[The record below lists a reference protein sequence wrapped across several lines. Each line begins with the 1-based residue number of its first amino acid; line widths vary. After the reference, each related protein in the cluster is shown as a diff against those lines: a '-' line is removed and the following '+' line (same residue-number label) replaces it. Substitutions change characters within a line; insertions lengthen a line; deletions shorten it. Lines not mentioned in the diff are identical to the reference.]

1 MIPPSI
7 PRFAMRVELAKKD
20 RADGNPIPTDA
31 PKSIN
36 SIRFV
41 NTSLF
46 GIVDVGT
53 VMIAPKSI
61 HRARPFFLARGKSH
75 APRKAV
81 AVIVAKKAPYNEILV
96 KYVRLFSGSVN
107 REKIRVYQMRLLATI
122 INAGANSRHSIP
134 LGMFIRPAYLY
145 LVY

>member
-1 MIPPSI
+1 MIPPSL

-20 RADGNPIPTDA
+20 RADGNPIPIDA
-31 PKSIN
+31 PKSMK
-36 SIRFV
+36 SIKFV
-41 NTSLF
+41 NRLLF
-46 GIVDVGT
+46 GIVDKGA

-61 HRARPFFLARGKSH
+61 HRARPFFLALGKSH

-81 AVIVAKKAPYNEILV
+81 AAIAAKKAPYNEILV
-96 KYVRLFSGSVN
+96 KYVRLFRGSVN
-107 REKIRVYQMRLLATI
+107 RKKIRVYQIRLLATI

-134 LGMFIRPAYLY
+134 LGMFIRPAYFC